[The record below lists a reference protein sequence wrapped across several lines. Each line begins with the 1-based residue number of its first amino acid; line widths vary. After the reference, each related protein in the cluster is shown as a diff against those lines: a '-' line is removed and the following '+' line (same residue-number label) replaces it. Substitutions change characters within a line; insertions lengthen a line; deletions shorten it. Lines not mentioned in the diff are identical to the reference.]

1 MIAQVN
7 IMKKMIEMEDMALS
21 RMENLCIILTVSF
34 LIYS

>member
-7 IMKKMIEMEDMALS
+7 MMKKMIEMEDMALS
-21 RMENLCIILTVSF
+21 RMEKLCIILTVSF